1 MAANSAAVEGLS
13 PEVVGRADK
22 GGAPEAAA
30 ALQVGGRWGGT
41 APAVVKRGEAPA
53 ICHGIGNAGAAPAGT
68 EGAADTT
75 GARADASAAAGP
87 AGCASSAP
95 ENILKLSS
103 DWGKPAAPPRRA
115 EFMLNIDPA
124 VLKQALVVAKASG
137 AMMLL
142 LLPDSEQHC
151 TVSYAGG
158 SYVALLPAQR
168 PRPTLDAREQGS
180 CSA

>member
-1 MAANSAAVEGLS
+1 MLACMAANSAAVEGLS

-124 VLKQALVVAKASG
+124 VLKQALVVDQG
-137 AMMLL
+137 VRCN
-142 LLPDSEQHC
+142 D
-151 TVSYAGG
+151 
-158 SYVALLPAQR
+158 VAAPSRFRAALHRKLCGWKLCGLTSRATTSPHA
-168 PRPTLDAREQGS
+168 
-180 CSA
+180 